1 MKVGFIPDLG
11 SRLVSKR
18 AQKTREFRVAE
29 IKEAASNAS
38 HLVMALPGGGLVG
51 DAAGARGAG
60 ALEVR
65 KGEAQCAA
73 EGNGEVLRGKGEA
86 GARGGRREKGGKAA
100 LSRAGKGAVSRN
112 PAVESGRGDRVQVAE
127 AVKVGDLEGETQG
140 LLKPGFRFIDPGGG
154 NQGLGQEV
162 RIVGHVE

>member
-1 MKVGFIPDLG
+1 MGFIPDLG

-73 EGNGEVLRGKGEA
+73 EGKGEVLRGRGMA
-86 GARGGRREKGGKAA
+86 GARGGRREQGEKAA
-100 LSRAGKGAVSRN
+100 LSRTGEGAMCLN
-112 PAVESGRGDRVQVAE
+112 PAIESGRRDRIQVAE
-127 AVKVGDLEGETQG
+127 AVEVGNLEGETKG
-140 LLKPGFRFIDPGGG
+140 LLKPGFWGIEPGKGH
-154 NQGLGQEV
+154 QGLGQKV
-162 RIVGHVE
+162 RVVGYVE